1 METVWGEGYIVRIK
15 RMMGQMGIMRLISGL
30 KVVVKYRDLRRL
42 QSILVWTRR
51 RKIRRKNWVI

>member
-1 METVWGEGYIVRIK
+1 MGEGYIVRIK